1 MAVRAV
7 IRSLQVVGRLPE
19 NYSLGMPQCH
29 VPSNAHR
36 LVGRQAELQELLDG
50 LRERRCVVISGGP
63 GEGKTALAQE
73 AVQTLWSKKA
83 LPGGAY
89 VVDLNG
95 ESSFLAIIRL
105 AKHARAALLH
115 TRLAQII
122 AQWHNLLLNRCDCR
136 QVDA

>member
-7 IRSLQVVGRLPE
+7 IRCLQVVGRLPE

-50 LRERRCVVISGGP
+50 LRERGCVVISGGP

-73 AVQTLWSKKA
+73 AVQTLWSKRA

-95 ESSFLAIIRL
+95 ESSFLAFSHHHTR
-105 AKHARAALLH
+105 AATRAALLH
-115 TRLAQII
+115 TRLAI
-122 AQWHNLLLNRCDCR
+122 AEWHNRRVHR
-136 QVDA
+136 QVNA